1 MRALC
6 LVWILLVS
14 SIGAAQADC
23 LPELEQFREQV
34 NSLNQARPTP
44 QTQAALREL
53 RSLERNEM
61 ADEIDCY
68 NTLATARAMLT
79 APYPPLADDRYAK
92 DRPRP

>member
-6 LVWILLVS
+6 LVLILLVS

-23 LPELEQFREQV
+23 LQELGKFREHV
-34 NSLNQARPTP
+34 DSLNQAKPTP
-44 QTQAALREL
+44 QTQAALQEL
-53 RSLERNEM
+53 RALELNEM

-68 NTLATARAMLT
+68 NTLARARAMLT

-92 DRPRP
+92 DRPHP